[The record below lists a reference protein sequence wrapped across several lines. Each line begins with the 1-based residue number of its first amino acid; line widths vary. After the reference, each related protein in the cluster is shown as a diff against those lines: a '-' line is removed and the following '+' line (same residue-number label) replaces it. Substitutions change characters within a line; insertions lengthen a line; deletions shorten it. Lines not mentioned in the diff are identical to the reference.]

1 MGSSTNR
8 PISQGACTFL
18 VLAGFLLMTLAA
30 LPTPAQAAVVTVSAS
45 APAGNE
51 TFSGGSPHDIVWF
64 MDTDS
69 GNPSLSVDFE
79 YLLDG
84 VPTTIVTGSA
94 YPAGTPSAHS
104 WDVPAIDHA
113 NVTVRVCASDLAG
126 GSACDTTPAFRIDST
141 RPDVLSNSPAGTNV
155 GPFEEIVVD
164 FSELMND
171 TSLPPAFSIAPSVS
185 GINITTYKSTS
196 TTTAMRVNHSDFVF
210 GARPERPGQS
220 PDLVSESVLVE
231 LPHRDAAKR
240 CVDLARGRRPMDRR
254 HGPPAAVGRLGRGGF
269 RELLERLRRLHD

>member
-196 TTTAMRVNHSDFVF
+196 TTTAMRVNHSAFEPGRNYTVTISCSALDRSDPGNPPISCPSPFSWNF
-210 GARPERPGQS
+210 RTATRPATDGPAARTTSCG
-220 PDLVSESVLVE
+220 
-231 LPHRDAAKR
+231 
-240 CVDLARGRRPMDRR
+240 
-254 HGPPAAVGRLGRGGF
+254 GPPRT
-269 RELLERLRRLHD
+269 RRIPRAP